1 MSPRIPGRDGR
12 LRTNMYALL
21 AVLLS
26 QPPTHATLQV
36 LRNIRP
42 GREVEAGA
50 LGPCW
55 ADLRAASVKYTCAQL
70 DEEFHRLFIGLGRGE
85 VIPYGSWYLSGHL
98 MDKPLARLRG
108 DLAVL
113 GIERRPENRESEDH
127 AASLCETMALISD
140 PVASVPR
147 ERLRMFFLDHLATW
161 MLRFFRDMQ
170 AAPSACFYRAV
181 GRTGEAF
188 MQREE
193 QTL

>member
-1 MSPRIPGRDGR
+1 MSPRIPAGNGR

-26 QPPTHATLQV
+26 QPPTHATLQ
-36 LRNIRP
+36 LLKDIRP
-42 GREVEAGA
+42 GREAEVGA

-55 ADLRAASVKYTCAQL
+55 ADLRAASVKFTCGQL
-70 DEEFHRLFIGLGRGE
+70 DEEYHRLFVGLGRGE
-85 VIPYGSWYLSGHL
+85 VIPYGSWYLGGRL

-108 DLAVL
+108 DLAAL
-113 GIERRPENRESEDH
+113 GIERRSENRESEDH
-127 AASLCETMALISD
+127 AASLCATMALISD
-140 PVASVPR
+140 PDASVPR
-147 ERLRMFFLDHLATW
+147 ERLRMFFHDHLATW
-161 MLRFFRDMQ
+161 MPRFFRDLL
-170 AAPSACFYRAV
+170 AAPSARFYLAV